1 MFSNERLIF
10 FLLDFNQACV
20 VRYTLSNIKGIL
32 MMGVSFS
39 KYLHTHAT
47 NGVFDVTKTA
57 AQFSSLFDTL
67 PLRNKEI
74 AEIAKTSFC
83 KALFFFSEYPGISFF
98 IALLNAFSSMY
109 LCLLLPFV
117 ELLIYSGRST
127 TSIPCA
133 CSLESKVSLRTIS
146 SGIDKFLS
154 SSPARVLLVYL
165 LSCLFFIYAVKMST
179 TS

>member
-1 MFSNERLIF
+1 MAAVAFAIMFSNERLIF

-83 KALFFFSEYPGISFF
+83 KALFSF
-98 IALLNAFSSMY
+98 
-109 LCLLLPFV
+109 P
-117 ELLIYSGRST
+117 
-127 TSIPCA
+127 SIPGYH
-133 CSLESKVSLRTIS
+133 SL
-146 SGIDKFLS
+146 
-154 SSPARVLLVYL
+154 
-165 LSCLFFIYAVKMST
+165 
-179 TS
+179 